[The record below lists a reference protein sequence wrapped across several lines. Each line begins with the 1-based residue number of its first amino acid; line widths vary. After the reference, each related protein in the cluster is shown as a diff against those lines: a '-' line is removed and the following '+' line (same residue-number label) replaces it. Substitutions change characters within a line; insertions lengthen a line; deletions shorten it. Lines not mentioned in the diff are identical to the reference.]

1 VSAIKLKNRL
11 TFSALFLLGFMA
23 SSHSY
28 ASSSYVDY
36 LDSLGRRESSNNY
49 SNVNPWGYLGRYQF
63 GEAALG
69 SCQLFRGDHL
79 GTKKLDWVGT
89 WLDEASDFNVS
100 SKDDFLASHPIQEF
114 AIRRFN
120 ELQWASI
127 IHLGLTKYIGKSI
140 GGILITRSGMLG
152 GAHLVGPGKL
162 KRFLVSNGND
172 VPVDGNG
179 TEITEYISLFSSF
192 DVPFH

>member
-1 VSAIKLKNRL
+1 MSTWSLAGS
-11 TFSALFLLGFMA
+11 T
-23 SSHSY
+23 
-28 ASSSYVDY
+28 YVDY
-36 LDSLGRRESSNNY
+36 LDALGRRESSNDY
-49 SNVNPWGYLGRYQF
+49 SAENQYGYLGRYQF

-79 GTKKLDWVGT
+79 GSKKNDWVGT
-89 WLDEASDFNVS
+89 WLDEAASFDVS

-127 IHLGLTKYIGKSI
+127 IRLGLTKYIGKTV
-140 GGILITRSGMLG
+140 GGIMITRSGMLG
-152 GAHLVGPGKL
+152 GAHLVGPGRL
-162 KRFLVSNGND
+162 KRFLLSNGGD

-192 DVPFH
+192 EVPFH